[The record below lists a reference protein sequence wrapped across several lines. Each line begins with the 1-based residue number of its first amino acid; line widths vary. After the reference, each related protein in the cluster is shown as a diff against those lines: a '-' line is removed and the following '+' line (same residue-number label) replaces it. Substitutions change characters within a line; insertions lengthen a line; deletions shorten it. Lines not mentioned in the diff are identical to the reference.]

1 MKIDDNGIENYYLY
15 IVEQLEYVEMITSTF
30 DVKRKKEKIDN
41 PGSESYYKY
50 VNPIISRETA
60 QKCNVLADKIK
71 KNLEG
76 I

>member
-1 MKIDDNGIENYYLY
+1 MEKTDNTGIENYYRY

-30 DVKRKKEKIDN
+30 DVRRKIN
-41 PGSESYYKY
+41 P
-50 VNPIISRETA
+50 VISKETA
-60 QKCNVLADKIK
+60 QKCNELADKIK